1 MSGNWRKE
9 SQKIL
14 RPTKTYISN
23 SCRWHRLI
31 KKEEKK
37 LITEGDHHAHLILD
51 ANEIKSDLHVLA
63 EEIEQK
69 LVRLEKQ
76 SLK

>member
-1 MSGNWRKE
+1 MQVAQTN
-9 SQKIL
+9 
-14 RPTKTYISN
+14 
-23 SCRWHRLI
+23 

-37 LITEGDHHAHLILD
+37 LITEGDEHVQFILD
-51 ANEIKSDLHVLA
+51 VNEISSDLYVFA

-69 LVRLEKQ
+69 LVKLEKQ